1 MIQKGWPSHLEF
13 KAINV
18 QKVNLRKVRKSPAWD
33 MSTSTTHEGKAKQYK
48 AKQSETKPRFLKT
61 KECTIFSVVTAN
73 FWQKKK
79 DLLIS
84 DSGKRGILITL
95 LVGEYVHNL

>member
-1 MIQKGWPSHLEF
+1 MIWKGWPNHLEF

-18 QKVNLRKVRKSPAWD
+18 QKVNLRKVRKSPAWG
-33 MSTSTTHEGKAKQYK
+33 MSISTTQEGKAKR
-48 AKQSETKPRFLKT
+48 SETKPRFLKT

-79 DLLIS
+79 KKK
-84 DSGKRGILITL
+84 KRSARQ
-95 LVGEYVHNL
+95 